1 MESEVRLGFR
11 PDDPFRS
18 LMKIIREDP
27 ESPHRQLKEEKEK
40 KVPAAPQNMRTVE
53 EPEVP
58 AEKVDDLE
66 NYDKEDFNTPGKK
79 VKSKTPDNPNL
90 AVKEEPENKQQMLKD
105 SKQEGDL
112 FLCNNCCK
120 TFRALEESC
129 PHCFSNIVEKI
140 VAIQEASPVQGDWLD
155 DKNQDSEPEQEPE
168 HEMETIAGEEDW
180 DYTFRYSHNQI
191 GGNPLEDKSGNPIIW
206 HTNPRIL
213 GGKKI
218 QVFTDYQENWVKD
231 QGAIPVRS
239 EPVGIIPPE
248 EEPETKPE
256 HEMENESKLSEA
268 EDISAL
274 QARRLEIEQ
283 AMLEAEKEYMAGQ
296 NRMSSEV
303 DALNQQIKAAG
314 GETEEEGEKKLPFE
328 SKKLHEQEEDNVF
341 IGEAELNLSVQGVPK
356 GVDHE
361 QPKKIP
367 VTFRIEEEYRSW
379 GLKDIN
385 VSVVKP
391 ISFEWELIILNEVGD
406 EVKRETKE
414 VTIDPSTIKYSW
426 DSGAGLTTG
435 EITVEVDMRGNVKS
449 CEVSFLYWNPER

>member
-1 MESEVRLGFR
+1 
-11 PDDPFRS
+11 
-18 LMKIIREDP
+18 
-27 ESPHRQLKEEKEK
+27 
-40 KVPAAPQNMRTVE
+40 
-53 EPEVP
+53 
-58 AEKVDDLE
+58 
-66 NYDKEDFNTPGKK
+66 
-79 VKSKTPDNPNL
+79 
-90 AVKEEPENKQQMLKD
+90 MLKD
-105 SKQEGDL
+105 SKREGDL
-112 FLCNNCCK
+112 YLCNNCCK
-120 TFRALEESC
+120 TFRSLEESC

-231 QGAIPVRS
+231 QGAIPVRT
-239 EPVGIIPPE
+239 EPAS
-248 EEPETKPE
+248 ETKPKQE
-256 HEMENESKLSEA
+256 PENESKLSEKSKDYSKNQLECMKCGYIYKIPFYSGQVKLCPDCKLQMAPSSSPSKEKQLRKKYGKNWESKLQEA
-268 EDISAL
+268 EGVSAL

-391 ISFEWELIILNEVGD
+391 ISFEWELIHIDENGD
-406 EVKRETKE
+406 EIKRETKE
-414 VTIDPSTIKYSW
+414 VTIDPSVIKYSW
-426 DSGAGLTTG
+426 EEGAGLTAS
-435 EITVEVDMRGNVKS
+435 EILVDVDINGKVEA
-449 CEVSFLYWNPER
+449 CEVSFFYWNPER